1 MRSVR
6 CLLPLSI
13 LVVLFAVPASAAAS
27 TTLGQLLPPYA
38 AGSCGGSGVVQT
50 AVEPGTNSYAVP
62 AGGGV
67 ITSWQTQTGLNS
79 GTMKLKVF
87 RPTGNAGEYFIVG
100 EEGPHNIAANTSPTF
115 SSGVRI
121 PVQAG
126 DLLGMVGVGV
136 NCTSY
141 QPGKSGYH
149 LSAYDIGVDP
159 AVGTTATVF
168 SGGTQ
173 DAIEMQATVEPDA
186 DHDGYGD
193 ETQDQCPA
201 NPKAQVPPC
210 APPPQLFVTLGA
222 RPKQAALKA
231 GGVIVTASAN
241 KAVTFKATGS
251 VSTGG
256 QTFSLTPTTAD
267 AAAGVKTRL
276 KLGMAKSLKNKIKQ
290 ALKAGTLVRASVH
303 VNAKDADGNP
313 INVTHGV
320 TIVKPAK
327 KRHHA

>member
-1 MRSVR
+1 MRLVR
-6 CLLPLSI
+6 LLLPVPLI
-13 LVVLFAVPASAAAS
+13 LAIFATPAAAS

-38 AGSCGGSGVVQT
+38 AGSCAGNGVVQT

-67 ITSWQTQTGLNS
+67 ITSWKTQTATNS
-79 GTMKLKVF
+79 GTMKLKIF

-100 EEGPHNIAANTSPTF
+100 EEGPHNIAANTSPSF

-136 NCTSY
+136 NCVSY
-141 QPGKSGYH
+141 QPGKNGYH
-149 LSAYDIGVDP
+149 LSAYDLGVDP

-173 DAIEMQATVEPDA
+173 DAIEMQATVEPDT
-186 DHDGYGD
+186 DKDGYGD

-201 NPKAQVPPC
+201 DPNAHLSPC
-210 APPPQLFVTLGA
+210 PAPPKTLVVTLSA

-256 QTFSLTPTTAD
+256 KVFSLIPTTAD
-267 AAAGVKTRL
+267 AAAGAKTRL
-276 KLGMAKSLKNKIKQ
+276 KLSMAKSVKNKIKR

-303 VNAKDADGNP
+303 VNAKDAEGNP
-313 INVTHGV
+313 INVTQGV
-320 TIVKPAK
+320 TVVKPAK
-327 KRHHA
+327 KRHHS